1 LLLLLLL
8 FTHLLTLLSVG
19 YSTSFRTRAS
29 LPKPTGLNNILAEE
43 REQIYHEPGQDPLFE
58 QVVNKENQLFGE
70 DDVSDDSSYKFVESP
85 ADNTSDDGFSIIS
98 HTEAD
103 ILDE

>member
-1 LLLLLLL
+1 
-8 FTHLLTLLSVG
+8 
-19 YSTSFRTRAS
+19 
-29 LPKPTGLNNILAEE
+29 
-43 REQIYHEPGQDPLFE
+43 
-58 QVVNKENQLFGE
+58 VNKEKQLFGE